1 MLEVLQF
8 VLSSGWNLF
17 GTSVLI
23 LVSGFSAAWVFTG
36 ITEAVASKVKK

>member
-1 MLEVLQF
+1 MLEILKF
-8 VLSSGWNLF
+8 CLSSGWNLF

-36 ITEAVASKVKK
+36 VTEAIASKVKK